1 MRTKRSK
8 IGSTLVE
15 VLISF
20 AILSSTGVL
29 VVGYLFRNPMSNKA
43 WINNYG
49 QELSKIILLTTPI
62 TNDTIVTHTDASGN
76 RWETVIKVQ
85 KDSEEI
91 CYNAVSVRHKSDST
105 RTLHYCKYGA
115 SK

>member
-15 VLISF
+15 VLVSF

-29 VVGYLFRNPMSNKA
+29 VVGFLFRNPMSNKV
-43 WINNYG
+43 WIDNYG

-62 TNDTIVTHTDASGN
+62 ANDTIVTHTDESGN
-76 RWETVIKVQ
+76 TWETVVKVS
-85 KDSEEI
+85 SEQEES
-91 CYNAVSVRHKSDST
+91 CFKAVSIRRRQDTT
-105 RTLHYCKYGA
+105 RTLHYCKYGVA
-115 SK
+115 K

>member
-1 MRTKRSK
+1 MRIKRSK

-15 VLISF
+15 VLVSI
-20 AILSSTGVL
+20 AILTSTGVL
-29 VVGYLFRNPMSNKA
+29 VVGHLFRSPISNKA
-43 WINNYG
+43 WIDNYG

-62 TNDTIVTHTDASGN
+62 ASDTIVTHADANGIQ
-76 RWETVIKVQ
+76 WETVVKVQ
-85 KDSEEI
+85 KDNEEI
-91 CYNAVSVRHKSDST
+91 CYSAVSVRHKSDST

>member
-15 VLISF
+15 VLVSF

-29 VVGYLFRNPMSNKA
+29 VVGFLFRNPMSNKV
-43 WINNYG
+43 WIDNYG

-62 TNDTIVTHTDASGN
+62 ANDTIVTHTDESGN
-76 RWETVIKVQ
+76 TWETVVKVS
-85 KDSEEI
+85 SEQEES
-91 CYNAVSVRHKSDST
+91 CFKAVSIRRRQDTT
-105 RTLHYCKYGA
+105 RTLHYCNYGA
-115 SK
+115 KK

>member
-1 MRTKRSK
+1 MRIKRSK

-15 VLISF
+15 VLVSI
-20 AILSSTGVL
+20 AILTSTGVL
-29 VVGYLFRNPMSNKA
+29 VVGHLFRSPISNKA
-43 WINNYG
+43 WTDNYG

-62 TNDTIVTHTDASGN
+62 ASDTIVTHADVNGIQ
-76 RWETVIKVQ
+76 WETVVKVQ
-85 KDSEEI
+85 KDNEEI
-91 CYNAVSVRHKSDST
+91 CYSAVSVRHKSDST

>member
-1 MRTKRSK
+1 MKIKRSK

-29 VVGYLFRNPMSNKA
+29 VVGYLFRNPISNKA

-49 QELSKIILLTTPI
+49 QELSKIILLTTSMAS
-62 TNDTIVTHTDASGN
+62 DTVVTHTDASGN
-76 RWETVIKVQ
+76 FWETVVKVQ
-85 KDSEEI
+85 KDSDEF
-91 CYNAVSVRHKSDST
+91 CYSTVSVRRKSDTT
-105 RTLHYCKYGA
+105 RTLHYSTYGA

>member
-1 MRTKRSK
+1 MKIKRSK
-8 IGSTLVE
+8 NGSTLVE

-29 VVGYLFRNPMSNKA
+29 VVGYLFQNPISNKA

-49 QELSKIILLTTPI
+49 QELSKIILLTTSMAS
-62 TNDTIVTHTDASGN
+62 DTVVTHTDASGN
-76 RWETVIKVQ
+76 YWETVVKVL
-85 KDSEEI
+85 KDQEESCFESTSI
-91 CYNAVSVRHKSDST
+91 RRKIDTT

-115 SK
+115 FK

>member
-1 MRTKRSK
+1 MRTNLCKK
-8 IGSTLVE
+8 GGTLVE
-15 VLISF
+15 VLVSF

-49 QELSKIILLTTPI
+49 QELSKIILLTTPVA
-62 TNDTIVTHTDASGN
+62 NDTIVTHTDASGKF
-76 RWETVIKVQ
+76 WETVIKVQ
-85 KDSEEI
+85 KDSNEF
-91 CYNAVSVRHKSDST
+91 CYSAISIRHKSDT
-105 RTLHYCKYGA
+105 TQTLYYCKYGA

>member
-1 MRTKRSK
+1 MRIKRSK

-15 VLISF
+15 VLVSF

-29 VVGYLFRNPMSNKA
+29 VVGFLFRNPMSNKV
-43 WINNYG
+43 WIDNYG
-49 QELSKIILLTTPI
+49 QELSKIVLLTTPI
-62 TNDTIVTHTDASGN
+62 ANDTIVTHTDESGN
-76 RWETVIKVQ
+76 SWETVVKVQ
-85 KDSEEI
+85 KDNDEI
-91 CYNAVSVRHKSDST
+91 CYNAVSVQHKSDST

>member
-15 VLISF
+15 VLVSF

-29 VVGYLFRNPMSNKA
+29 VVGFLFRNPTSNKV
-43 WINNYG
+43 WIDNYG
-49 QELSKIILLTTPI
+49 QELSKIVLLTTPI
-62 TNDTIVTHTDASGN
+62 ANDTIVTHTDESGN
-76 RWETVIKVQ
+76 SWETVVKVQ
-85 KDSEEI
+85 KDADEI
-91 CYNAVSVRHKSDST
+91 CYSAVSVRHKSDST

>member
-1 MRTKRSK
+1 MKNNRSR

-15 VLISF
+15 VLVSF

-62 TNDTIVTHTDASGN
+62 ANDTIVTHSDESGN
-76 RWETVIKVQ
+76 SWETVVKVA
-85 KDSEEI
+85 KDQEES
-91 CYNAVSVRHKSDST
+91 CYSAISVRHKTDTT
-105 RTLHYCKYGA
+105 RALHYCKYGA